1 MAEDDMMGKNNLQ
14 RKTQKQPQATMKNNP
29 AQKTQRLVGWTL
41 VLLLLVS
48 GLVIL
53 FVHTFSGPQPDKAV
67 DSNEFQYGKHP
78 VLGVKNAPIK
88 IVEFADFKC
97 PSCKLFDQTVLP
109 QLKKDFI
116 DTGVV
121 ELTLINYPII
131 SPDADSRTAAM
142 AGEAVFHQN
151 PAEFWKF
158 YEAVYAKQ
166 GDEKTNWATPEALVQ
181 IARQAQLKVDF
192 AKLKKD
198 IDDKTYAQD
207 VKEDEAIADKLGVNS
222 TPTIFING
230 KEASDDITFNYSS
243 LKNEIL
249 QIKGGK

>member
-1 MAEDDMMGKNNLQ
+1 MENTMAEDDMMGKNNLQ
-14 RKTQKQPQATMKNNP
+14 RKTQKQSQNNP
-29 AQKTQRLVGWTL
+29 AQKTQRLVRWTL

-53 FVHTFSGPQPDKAV
+53 FVHTFSGQQPDKAV

-78 VLGVKNAPIK
+78 VLGAKNAPIK
-88 IVEFADFKC
+88 MVEFADFKC

-116 DTGVV
+116 DTGTVQ
-121 ELTLINYPII
+121 LTLINYPII

-166 GDEKTNWATPEALVQ
+166 GDEKTNWATSEALVQ

-198 IDDKTYAQD
+198 IDNNTYAQD

-243 LKNEIL
+243 MKNELL